1 MLETLS
7 RGLFERCK
15 QSTRNLMTSFVFTL
29 DAAARVLLAEVQP
42 FGLCP
47 GAGSPPLLLVAGR
60 ADGSP
65 HVHARHLQQ
74 RPSPEGCLLLDLR

>member
-1 MLETLS
+1 
-7 RGLFERCK
+7 
-15 QSTRNLMTSFVFTL
+15 MTSFVSTL
-29 DAAARVLLAEVQP
+29 DAAARVLLTEVQP
-42 FGLCP
+42 FRLCC

-74 RPSPEGCLLLDLR
+74 CLPLEGRLLLDLR